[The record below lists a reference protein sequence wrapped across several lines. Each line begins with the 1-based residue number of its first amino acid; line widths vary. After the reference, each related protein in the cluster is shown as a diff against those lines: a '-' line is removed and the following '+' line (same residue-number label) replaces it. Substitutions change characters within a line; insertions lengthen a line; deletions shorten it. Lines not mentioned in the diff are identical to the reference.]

1 MAGVVRQAKRNKSF
15 QESRWIGLAI
25 DGTGAGRSRERK
37 CKGCRPVRNE
47 KKEIVGCH
55 HKVVM
60 VSVVG
65 TELSLP
71 FDVEPY
77 GPGDSEYRVG
87 QRLLRRAVEHLGA
100 RFADYVVADGA
111 YATAPFLHAAG
122 ESGLK
127 VVARLKGNLPELY
140 QAAHQNYL

>member
-1 MAGVVRQAKRNKSF
+1 
-15 QESRWIGLAI
+15 
-25 DGTGAGRSRERK
+25 
-37 CKGCRPVRNE
+37 
-47 KKEIVGCH
+47 
-55 HKVVM
+55 M